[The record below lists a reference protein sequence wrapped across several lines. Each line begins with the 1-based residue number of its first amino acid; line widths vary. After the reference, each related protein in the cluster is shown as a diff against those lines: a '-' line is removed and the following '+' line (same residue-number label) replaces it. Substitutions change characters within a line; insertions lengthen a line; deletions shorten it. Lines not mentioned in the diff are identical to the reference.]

1 MATFSSHSSKH
12 KDPTSSKDKRY
23 AIQVEKALSTFDA
36 LEEWAD
42 YIAFLSRLQKALQLS
57 DDLKS
62 RHTVSWIPHSHKV
75 ANKLSLCLSTSLP
88 NGVHQKALSIYDS
101 ILMALTKETF
111 NSQASM
117 WIPGLFP
124 LFNYCSVQVKP
135 QIINIYK
142 LHFLANA
149 NSQVLH
155 RMSKPFIL
163 SLLPGLDDENSEVF
177 QDVVELMDQFKLS
190 LDDDSHFWECMFLS
204 IITNPEKRLGAY
216 FWCVRRLPLFTSIKQ
231 ESEEQAVIFSDEAQ
245 ACLNSE
251 PGLVVRAFAAVIDS
265 DYTSDNSSGT
275 FVARGFFDLLLSHLP
290 LDSDLL
296 NKVVHQGDKELLVMS
311 CCRATLR
318 KDMSLTRRLWNW
330 LLGPEVD
337 SLKSERHSDSR
348 ADYFSKYG
356 LHSVAEGILKTL
368 KSESSIKAKIDSVKM
383 ASILIMDKWEI
394 SHLLTPKV
402 FQAILETCYDTH
414 KSKDGVSSRELFL
427 SVQTFF
433 DGVEADY
440 IWSEIV
446 PVLLNGESSRLDVV
460 NFIFQNFDL
469 REEEMV
475 TIHAPIAL
483 LAVLMRSQKEDGA
496 DLIRE
501 IEFLVYL
508 LSKEA
513 FGQDDTAHEEVDR
526 LEIQPKIEE
535 YYSNDQVT
543 KQREVPYNPP
553 TIAYLIFDNFSR
565 VMKEKLF
572 LEEEP
577 QKYSIMFCHLAELVP
592 RDIRNSILKSM
603 VKDVLEMP
611 ITESITPNN
620 DKQRNLHGALS
631 VSKLSV
637 YFMPLLSPEEKVK
650 LLTIILS
657 NIWIALTSNGRIS
670 YQVEAV
676 KCIFDLQINYSLFHI
691 EAGIVRLLLNSS
703 IYERIAALG
712 TLWTHSQALNDSD
725 AMLARPLFI
734 LLDDLQVQDSKN
746 SLMVN
751 DFIDNVV
758 KNGSANR
765 LLKMITDPLL
775 KFDFMRHDKDTI
787 GTTDDVSLFEY
798 HLDVL
803 VRVVEANVKQLR
815 DAFSNEFAVTDS
827 KLKINLFK
835 DNEWNVSTYK
845 SLLLMIIEKFLNLL
859 LVANAF
865 DSSTRDF
872 VSYGNA
878 VDRCLR
884 LYKYLLSG
892 NEADF
897 SQRFLVLLQSCSKI
911 VSSPYSSNYQMEMVE
926 ATYLDCISH
935 FLNLSKNMRIALNL
949 LHVEDDAK
957 ESPFVHFFINGIT
970 SARTVVLLKLW
981 VLLLVSSLY
990 LFNESVYSVI
1000 LIVNDCL
1007 LRKIDK
1013 YFSSLS
1019 QPNSDEYE
1027 DIERAINIV
1036 LGGVEDLLSI
1046 THSYLMTSKAKSN
1059 QEITNSTPE
1068 SGFFGNVIQGVFQL
1082 ESPALKTSEQN
1093 KLFSVLISFQDAVNS
1108 IFKVWAWADSD
1119 RSVSDSLGTTAIK
1132 SRTYVAHKLKFKT
1145 RKVLETLMDLERQ
1158 EVIECLISTN
1168 EPLVVKLLH
1177 VLDGGRCQV
1186 TLPYIYDT
1194 ITSFSCP
1201 QILPESKRSSGN
1213 VHISA
1218 NQASSFLIKYIESI
1232 DTDSL
1237 SDIWTPTT
1245 QFFKDVLT
1253 YANQYKDVLSDLLQ
1267 AAKHL
1272 MDKARVSKS
1281 SEQKKYRKEISDIL
1295 FRLIQANISPKNQVE
1310 AISTEKKEI
1319 STETANLTSNIFVTI
1334 HNVVEHLDEMFPE
1347 TERAT
1352 SCVSSILQHM
1362 ITPSIKAKHIN
1373 EVPTRVLKLTL
1384 AIGKHHPI
1392 KAWKVLVYDAFMDNS
1407 FFETQPAEN
1416 LSLWE
1421 EIIGLWIKTDKEKLK
1436 ELIIKF
1442 TPSVQSTAGNIFT
1455 WGESSEIEG
1464 KVFVSRRVTYLLMA
1478 APKNFFLVYLGD
1490 LFSKI
1495 EYSLGNSCPFAYR
1508 AHIMVLFRAIVTCFD
1523 DVHLIPRWSIIVHEL
1538 LLVFESIAER
1548 DSKHLLSM
1556 SKDELQLVLAS
1567 CKLLDQLLLARHD
1580 EFTLSDWL
1588 FVSAES
1594 KIVTRPQQLHALVDI
1609 IASKDLV
1616 VAREPPIKIDQP
1628 SGLLKPLLH
1637 GVVHLENISR
1647 LRLFFESLSMIN
1659 FERTYGLYEVDYDS
1673 VRSDIFNDLILR
1685 G

>member
-23 AIQVEKALSTFDA
+23 AIQVEKALSTFNA

-101 ILMALTKETF
+101 IFMALTKETF

-368 KSESSIKAKIDSVKM
+368 KSVSSIKAKIDAVKM

-577 QKYSIMFCHLAELVP
+577 QKYSITFCHLAELVP

-657 NIWIALTSNGRIS
+657 NI
-670 YQVEAV
+670 
-676 KCIFDLQINYSLFHI
+676 
-691 EAGIVRLLLNSS
+691 
-703 IYERIAALG
+703 
-712 TLWTHSQALNDSD
+712 
-725 AMLARPLFI
+725 
-734 LLDDLQVQDSKN
+734 
-746 SLMVN
+746 
-751 DFIDNVV
+751 
-758 KNGSANR
+758 
-765 LLKMITDPLL
+765 
-775 KFDFMRHDKDTI
+775 
-787 GTTDDVSLFEY
+787 
-798 HLDVL
+798 
-803 VRVVEANVKQLR
+803 
-815 DAFSNEFAVTDS
+815 
-827 KLKINLFK
+827 
-835 DNEWNVSTYK
+835 
-845 SLLLMIIEKFLNLL
+845 
-859 LVANAF
+859 
-865 DSSTRDF
+865 
-872 VSYGNA
+872 
-878 VDRCLR
+878 
-884 LYKYLLSG
+884 
-892 NEADF
+892 
-897 SQRFLVLLQSCSKI
+897 
-911 VSSPYSSNYQMEMVE
+911 
-926 ATYLDCISH
+926 
-935 FLNLSKNMRIALNL
+935 
-949 LHVEDDAK
+949 
-957 ESPFVHFFINGIT
+957 
-970 SARTVVLLKLW
+970 
-981 VLLLVSSLY
+981 
-990 LFNESVYSVI
+990 
-1000 LIVNDCL
+1000 
-1007 LRKIDK
+1007 
-1013 YFSSLS
+1013 
-1019 QPNSDEYE
+1019 
-1027 DIERAINIV
+1027 
-1036 LGGVEDLLSI
+1036 
-1046 THSYLMTSKAKSN
+1046 
-1059 QEITNSTPE
+1059 
-1068 SGFFGNVIQGVFQL
+1068 
-1082 ESPALKTSEQN
+1082 
-1093 KLFSVLISFQDAVNS
+1093 
-1108 IFKVWAWADSD
+1108 
-1119 RSVSDSLGTTAIK
+1119 
-1132 SRTYVAHKLKFKT
+1132 
-1145 RKVLETLMDLERQ
+1145 
-1158 EVIECLISTN
+1158 
-1168 EPLVVKLLH
+1168 
-1177 VLDGGRCQV
+1177 
-1186 TLPYIYDT
+1186 
-1194 ITSFSCP
+1194 
-1201 QILPESKRSSGN
+1201 
-1213 VHISA
+1213 
-1218 NQASSFLIKYIESI
+1218 
-1232 DTDSL
+1232 
-1237 SDIWTPTT
+1237 
-1245 QFFKDVLT
+1245 
-1253 YANQYKDVLSDLLQ
+1253 
-1267 AAKHL
+1267 
-1272 MDKARVSKS
+1272 
-1281 SEQKKYRKEISDIL
+1281 
-1295 FRLIQANISPKNQVE
+1295 
-1310 AISTEKKEI
+1310 
-1319 STETANLTSNIFVTI
+1319 
-1334 HNVVEHLDEMFPE
+1334 
-1347 TERAT
+1347 
-1352 SCVSSILQHM
+1352 
-1362 ITPSIKAKHIN
+1362 
-1373 EVPTRVLKLTL
+1373 
-1384 AIGKHHPI
+1384 
-1392 KAWKVLVYDAFMDNS
+1392 
-1407 FFETQPAEN
+1407 
-1416 LSLWE
+1416 
-1421 EIIGLWIKTDKEKLK
+1421 
-1436 ELIIKF
+1436 
-1442 TPSVQSTAGNIFT
+1442 
-1455 WGESSEIEG
+1455 
-1464 KVFVSRRVTYLLMA
+1464 
-1478 APKNFFLVYLGD
+1478 
-1490 LFSKI
+1490 
-1495 EYSLGNSCPFAYR
+1495 
-1508 AHIMVLFRAIVTCFD
+1508 
-1523 DVHLIPRWSIIVHEL
+1523 
-1538 LLVFESIAER
+1538 
-1548 DSKHLLSM
+1548 
-1556 SKDELQLVLAS
+1556 
-1567 CKLLDQLLLARHD
+1567 
-1580 EFTLSDWL
+1580 
-1588 FVSAES
+1588 
-1594 KIVTRPQQLHALVDI
+1594 
-1609 IASKDLV
+1609 
-1616 VAREPPIKIDQP
+1616 
-1628 SGLLKPLLH
+1628 
-1637 GVVHLENISR
+1637 
-1647 LRLFFESLSMIN
+1647 
-1659 FERTYGLYEVDYDS
+1659 
-1673 VRSDIFNDLILR
+1673 
-1685 G
+1685 